1 MIKTRQTKRFSK
13 GFTIIELMI
22 ATVIFSLLLLI
33 CLNALVQI
41 SRAYYKGISAS
52 KAQEAARSIADE
64 LTQSIQLSADRLMAS
79 IGPSGPLVTAG
90 DDATG
95 ILCIGYRSYTYA
107 IDRQAVT
114 NTSPVPADKE
124 IRNVMV
130 RRDLN
135 TSCDQSSANAYK
147 FNLDNAISGSDR
159 SMVGENMRLSRLRVS
174 PVAGTDDRL
183 WEVQVAVVYGDT
195 DLIEAD
201 PSNSGRVI
209 CKSGTGTEF
218 CALAEVNTV
227 VKRRF
232 GSR

>member
-1 MIKTRQTKRFSK
+1 MNNTNRAKRFSK

-41 SRAYYKGISAS
+41 SRAYYKGISSS

-64 LTQSIQLSADRLMAS
+64 LSQSIQLSSDRIMS
-79 IGPSGPLVTAG
+79 TIGPAGPQVTAG
-90 DDATG
+90 DDASG
-95 ILCIGYRSYTYA
+95 ILCVGYRSYTYA
-107 IDRQAVT
+107 IDRQAVN
-114 NTSPVPADKE
+114 NTSAVPVDKE

-135 TSCDQSSANAYK
+135 TCCDQSNANAYK
-147 FNLDNAISGSDR
+147 VDLTNPISGSDK
-159 SMVGENMRLSRLRVS
+159 SMVGENMRLSRLRVA
-174 PVAGTDDRL
+174 PVAGTDGRL
-183 WEVQVAVVYGDT
+183 WEIQVAIVYGDT
-195 DLIEAD
+195 DLIDVD

-209 CKSGTGTEF
+209 CRSGTGTEF